1 MKHHH
6 HRFAQLEQTTDTST
20 LWAEKRQRQEASRE
34 SVRSGALKQE
44 DLFLVPSQLARSLRI
59 QRFKA

>member
-1 MKHHH
+1 MNRSQK
-6 HRFAQLEQTTDTST
+6 FKQTEQARDTSN

-34 SVRSGALKQE
+34 AVRSGTLNQE
-44 DLFLVPSQLARSLRI
+44 DLFLVPYNLSRSLSI